1 MANTTVLN
9 AGPWQDLH
17 QHVFEH
23 GPTKAPGKLFVKEAL
38 GATGCEMSLNKLP
51 AGAAYPF
58 THRHQQ
64 NEELYVVVSGSGEF
78 YADGQLFPLSEGTV
92 LRVAP
97 AGVRSIKAG
106 DEADLCFLCIQ
117 AAAGTLTGGTITD
130 GEMVDASFA
139 WPTATAQA

>member
-1 MANTTVLN
+1 MPHTTVVE
-9 AGPWQDLH
+9 AGPWQSLD

-23 GPTKAPGKLFVKEAL
+23 GPTRAPGKLFVKEAL

-58 THRHQQ
+58 THRHQR

-78 YADGQLFPLSEGTV
+78 YADGQLIPLSEGTV

-97 AGVRSIKAG
+97 EGVRAIRAG
-106 DEADLCFLCIQ
+106 ADADLCFLCIQ

-130 GEMVDASFA
+130 GQMVDASFT
-139 WPTATAQA
+139 WPTAPAPA